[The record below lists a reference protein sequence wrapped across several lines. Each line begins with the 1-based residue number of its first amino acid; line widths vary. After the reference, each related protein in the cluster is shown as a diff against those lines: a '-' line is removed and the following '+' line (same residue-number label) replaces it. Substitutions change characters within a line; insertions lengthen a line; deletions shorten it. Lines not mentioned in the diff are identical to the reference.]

1 MPVPLMMIVGA
12 ALGVEW
18 RLDRREPRAKPAQH
32 VFDDVIA
39 PDAQPLARDLHVDV
53 AIADMPGEPCQIVA
67 IRSGDFDQ
75 RLGPPDHADDCAIL
89 EHQSVAVAQRGGLRK
104 IEQEFRAAL
113 AAQHDPP
120 AMAVMR
126 IKRDR
131 IDGFRLVPMPG
142 RFDVVCALHDGASF
156 VQFGPP
162 GSHTVIL
169 TTALRSHHMHCRR
182 SEMYG
187 IKACAASVTAMAV
200 PVAVGYTG

>member
-1 MPVPLMMIVGA
+1 MLVLAMIVIVVMAVMRMAVAVPVPLMMIVGA

-67 IRSGDFDQ
+67 IRSSDFDQ

-89 EHQSVAVAQRGGLRK
+89 EHQSVAVAQCGGLRK

-126 IKRDR
+126 IKRDH

-156 VQFGPP
+156 VQFGRPRFTP
-162 GSHTVIL
+162 S
-169 TTALRSHHMHCRR
+169 S
-182 SEMYG
+182 
-187 IKACAASVTAMAV
+187 
-200 PVAVGYTG
+200 